1 MNIKFSKG
9 EIVRFSKKEIEQG
22 RPKNDFIVCGFYL
35 NNKDSLAVNYQISDG
50 GEYVVLVTEDQIVL
64 SSVEKSNIQKI
75 IYIFKNIAL
84 SLQAIAFYQ
93 MKTCEFIK
101 KDIEN
106 QYRDENI
113 ELSDDSFLI
122 FKKNQVH

>member
-35 NNKDSLAVNYQISDG
+35 SNKDSLTVNYQISDG

-113 ELSDDSFLI
+113 ELVNDSFFVL
-122 FKKNQVH
+122 KKNQVH

>member
-35 NNKDSLAVNYQISDG
+35 SNKDSLTVNYQISDG

-106 QYRDENI
+106 QYRDENTK
-113 ELSDDSFLI
+113 LGNDSFFVL
-122 FKKNQVH
+122 KKNQVH

>member
-35 NNKDSLAVNYQISDG
+35 SNKDSLTVNYQISDG

-75 IYIFKNIAL
+75 IYIFKNISKIYHKNIIKQYKL
-84 SLQAIAFYQ
+84 MMYQ
-93 MKTCEFIK
+93 ILKIILAK
-101 KDIEN
+101 YVN
-106 QYRDENI
+106 
-113 ELSDDSFLI
+113 I
-122 FKKNQVH
+122 FKNLMIVTNV